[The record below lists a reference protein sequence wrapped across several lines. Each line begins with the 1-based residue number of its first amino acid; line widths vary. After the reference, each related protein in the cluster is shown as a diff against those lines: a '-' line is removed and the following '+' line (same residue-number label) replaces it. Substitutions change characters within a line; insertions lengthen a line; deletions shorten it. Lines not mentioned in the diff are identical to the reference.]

1 MISDLA
7 HITTTHYRYCAKLSS
22 RARISTR
29 ARVVEHGDGKARKRM
44 SRKSKKLQDEFTWLE
59 FRNVR
64 GNTGWL
70 CSGADTIAFE
80 RKHDFV
86 LIDRHPLLQFAEDR
100 CDLTDFVEESS
111 DAIYKAYTR
120 EGRQDLISIVSMD
133 DMMTELPH
141 TIWGK

>member
-1 MISDLA
+1 LGTVD
-7 HITTTHYRYCAKLSS
+7 
-22 RARISTR
+22 
-29 ARVVEHGDGKARKRM
+29 VKARKRM

-64 GNTGWL
+64 GNIGWL
-70 CSGADTIAFE
+70 CSGSDIIAFE
-80 RKHDFV
+80 RKQDFV
-86 LIDRHPLLQFAEDR
+86 LIDRHPLLKFAEDR

-141 TIWGK
+141 TIWDKQ